1 MAMEQN
7 IFSLDGKVALVTGGS
22 RGIGAAVARRLA
34 QQGAIVALSYASS
47 VDKAIEVVAQ
57 IAAEGGTA
65 AAFQADQSDQSQVR
79 RLIKDVVAKFGK
91 LDILV
96 NNAGVFETG
105 LIGTPDTG
113 AFDRQVLVNVGAV
126 VTAIRAA
133 SAVMDDNGRIV
144 SMSSSLA
151 AFTGAPGL
159 ADYSASKAAIEG
171 YTRGA
176 ARDLAPRGITVNVLG
191 IGSVNT
197 DMNPHDGPSAE
208 WQKNANALG
217 RFAHPD
223 EIAAAVAFLVSP
235 AASFITGAVV
245 PVDGGR
251 GA

>member
-1 MAMEQN
+1 MTKN
-7 IFSLDGKVALVTGGS
+7 IFSLEGKVALVTGGS
-22 RGIGAAVARRLA
+22 RGIGAAVAKQLA
-34 QQGAIVALSYASS
+34 EHGATVAISYSS
-47 VDKAIEVVAQ
+47 SEDKAREVVAL
-57 IAAEGGTA
+57 IEAEGGHA
-65 AAFQADQSDQSQVR
+65 AAFQADQSDEAQVL
-79 RLIKDVVAKFGK
+79 RLVNDVVAKYGK

-105 LIGTPDTG
+105 VVSTSDTDN
-113 AFDRQVLVNVGAV
+113 FDRQFLINVGAV

-133 SAVMDDNGRIV
+133 SLVMADDGRIV

-171 YTRGA
+171 YSRGA
-176 ARDLAPRGITVNVLG
+176 ARDLAARGITVNVLG

-197 DMNPHDGPSAE
+197 DMNPQDGPSAE
-208 WQKNANALG
+208 WQKNANAFG
-217 RFAHPD
+217 RFARPE

-235 AASFITGAVV
+235 AASFVTGAIL